1 MQPWRKIIKSTIG
14 NLSWFRMF
22 TKKKKIR
29 KNNNIEKSYTEK
41 KAGHER
47 SGWAMFTRCSFN
59 EKENELNY

>member
-1 MQPWRKIIKSTIG
+1 
-14 NLSWFRMF
+14 MF